1 MKGIH
6 AASYISIMFF
16 FKLSKI
22 KIVSSIALSTIK
34 IGKAVFNTG
43 RGSKSCEDNNQGK
56 YKRPKLNSFLGSFDD
71 PRVLISFLQFFR
83 HCPSVGPRRTIIL
96 KRFLKG
102 LDFEMCQ

>member
-1 MKGIH
+1 MVENERN
-6 AASYISIMFF
+6 SCRFLYLDNVF

-56 YKRPKLNSFLGSFDD
+56 YKRPELNSFLGSFDD
-71 PRVLISFLQFFR
+71 PRVLISF
-83 HCPSVGPRRTIIL
+83 
-96 KRFLKG
+96 
-102 LDFEMCQ
+102 